1 MAAPLTVEK
10 ASLRY
15 QSARRNLDI
24 AAANL
29 RAALEREVEA
39 ISEHIPAAVQKI
51 METVAH
57 EYGVTVRDILSRV
70 RTAELVE
77 ARHMAMHLA
86 RVFTKFNL
94 QALGRHFCR
103 NHSTIMHAQHSLAS
117 RKDTDPK
124 FAARLERV
132 VALLRFPSP

>member
-1 MAAPLTVEK
+1 MATPLTVEK
-10 ASLRY
+10 ASERY

-29 RAALEREVEA
+29 CAALERDVEA
-39 ISEHIPAAVQKI
+39 INEHIPAAVHKI

-70 RTAELVE
+70 RTADLAE
-77 ARHMAMHLA
+77 ARHVAMHLA

-117 RKDTDPK
+117 RRDTDPQ

-132 VALLRFPSP
+132 VTLIGQPRS